1 MPDPFTIRRAQASD
15 ADAVAD
21 VWLAAFKSTYP
32 FPPAHPDDDVRR
44 WIRDEIVPREETF
57 VAVEPDGAVVGFMSL
72 RDDDLDH
79 LYVRP
84 DRFDRG
90 IGSRFVELA
99 KERRPGGLGLY
110 TFQVNA
116 RAARSTSA
124 GGSASSASGTARAT
138 RSTSRSCATA
148 WDPRRTI
155 PVERRSRRTER
166 SGRRPYFFS
175 AARSA
180 SSVSSSRL
188 VWMTSP

>member
-1 MPDPFTIRRAQASD
+1 MSDPFTIRRALPSD

-44 WIRDEIVPREETF
+44 WIRDELVPREETF

-72 RDDDLDH
+72 HDDDLDH

-90 IGSRFVELA
+90 IGSRFVDLA

-116 RAARSTSA
+116 RARRFYERRGFRVVRFGDGESNQE
-124 GGSASSASGTARAT
+124 RQPDV
-138 RSTSRSCATA
+138 RYA
-148 WDPRRTI
+148 WDPAAEAI
-155 PVERRSRRTER
+155 PD
-166 SGRRPYFFS
+166 
-175 AARSA
+175 
-180 SSVSSSRL
+180 
-188 VWMTSP
+188 

>member
-1 MPDPFTIRRAQASD
+1 MPDPFSIRQARAAD
-15 ADAVAD
+15 ADAVGD
-21 VWLAAFKSTYP
+21 LWLASFKATYS
-32 FPPAHPDDDVRR
+32 FPPAHPDEDVRR

-90 IGSRFVELA
+90 IGSRFVQLA

-116 RAARSTSA
+116 RARRFYERRGFRVEFLGDGESNEERQPDVRYT
-124 GGSASSASGTARAT
+124 
-138 RSTSRSCATA
+138 
-148 WDPRRTI
+148 WDP
-155 PVERRSRRTER
+155 
-166 SGRRPYFFS
+166 
-175 AARSA
+175 AAG
-180 SSVSSSRL
+180 
-188 VWMTSP
+188 